1 MVHERHMSAK
11 KQFELSQEMYHRIY
25 RLAKRKLDPALIAAT
40 LNLPLDTIQNIIDRL
55 STARDRPNGLKNHAA
70 GEKPAEAPEEAFI
83 DTMMDFKTHYAIMDI
98 SGMLTAPNAALL
110 AHKLGQ
116 MMSSHHKTLALRLL
130 HVRDID
136 AQGAQALI
144 DFHAAFHAKGRYSA
158 ILDPSIKIENKLAE
172 LGIDGK
178 IPIFG
183 TEIAFEEH
191 ALKSDTS
198 AKK

>member
-1 MVHERHMSAK
+1 MSQK
-11 KQFELSQEMYHRIY
+11 KQSELSQEMYHRIY
-25 RLAKRKLDPALIAAT
+25 RLVKRNLDPGLIAAT
-40 LNLPLDTIQNIIDRL
+40 LRLPLDTIQNIIDRL
-55 STARDRPNGLKNHAA
+55 SIARDRPHAHKSHA
-70 GEKPAEAPEEAFI
+70 SAAEKPAEAPEESFI
-83 DTMMDFKTHYAIMDI
+83 DTVLVFKTHYAIMDI